1 MQLTQIVPVTI
12 LDNFL
17 DNPDKIRN
25 WALSLEYFTDPEGR
39 WPGLR
44 TKQLAEINEP
54 FFHLICKKYFSQFY
68 DLKKEQIK
76 WVVSMQFQIVD
87 EKYHSGWI
95 HSDEG
100 TAQVTG
106 IIYLTP
112 NSNLNGGTSIY
123 QEKKNIITSVHN
135 YTQIKEDS
143 HLNKITIEE
152 VKKYKD
158 EHNSQYEE
166 TIRVSN
172 IYNRLIS
179 FDSHLHHAAQA
190 FFGKDTESRLTLVF
204 FVNELFVNNSPIGR
218 VRRQTKG

>member
-1 MQLTQIVPVTI
+1 MQIPQIIPVTV

-17 DNPDKIRN
+17 DDPDKIRN
-25 WALSLEYFTDPEGR
+25 WALSLEYFPDPDGR

-44 TKQLAEINEP
+44 SKQLSELNKP
-54 FFHLICKKYFSQFY
+54 FFDLICGKYFSQFF
-68 DLKKEQIK
+68 DLRTEQVQ
-76 WVVSMQFQIVD
+76 WVVSMQFQIVG
-87 EKYHSGWI
+87 EKYHSGWV

-106 IIYLTP
+106 IVYLTP

-123 QEKKNIITSVHN
+123 QEKKNIIANAHYHTEV
-135 YTQIKEDS
+135 KENLY
-143 HLNKITIEE
+143 LNKISNEE
-152 VKKYKD
+152 AIKYRD

-179 FDSHLHHAAQA
+179 FDSHLHHAAQD

-204 FVNELFVNNSPIGR
+204 FVNELLVNNSPINR
-218 VRRQTKG
+218 VRRQKQ